1 VIGFSGQTG
10 DYILVEEDL
19 TAVAAEID
27 RADGLVGV
35 TIQPGQDRSFRA
47 GTAYVNPARV
57 AYLRDPAAPAP
68 APAPQAP
75 APGMPRPGA
84 G

>member
-1 VIGFSGQTG
+1 MPTVIGFSGNSG

-27 RADGLVGV
+27 RADGLVGL
-35 TIQPGQDRSFRA
+35 TITPGQDQSFRA
-47 GTAYVNPARV
+47 GPGYVNPTRV

-68 APAPQAP
+68 APSS
-75 APGMPRPGA
+75 PRF
-84 G
+84 